1 MISGVK
7 GRLLGSGP
15 ERSPASA
22 RAFEEVVV
30 QQPAGARCLS
40 VGGGP
45 LVVHE
50 RLINLN
56 IEPFENV
63 QVVGTAYRLPFADN
77 SIDSIYCEAVLEH
90 LEEPEE
96 AVREMFR
103 VLVPGGQVF
112 AATPF
117 LQVYH
122 AYPDHYQNYTLS
134 GHIRLFQ
141 GVGFEVLS
149 SGPCVGPTF
158 AVLDIIA
165 NYCREYLPTRLLSR
179 SAFYLV
185 RGFAVPLR
193 RLDRHLLS
201 RSTSHVV
208 ASSTFVQA
216 AKPVASPG

>member
-1 MISGVK
+1 MIAGIK
-7 GRLLGSGP
+7 RRLLGDGP
-15 ERSPASA
+15 VRSPASA
-22 RAFEEVVV
+22 RAFEEVVLH
-30 QQPAGARCLS
+30 QPAGARCLS

-45 LVVHE
+45 LVVHD

-63 QVVGTAYRLPFADN
+63 QVVGTAYRLPFADD
-77 SIDSIYCEAVLEH
+77 SVDSIYCEAVLEH
-90 LEEPEE
+90 LEDPEL
-96 AVREMFR
+96 AVKEMFR

-122 AYPDHYQNYTLS
+122 AYPDHYQNFTLS
-134 GHIRLFQ
+134 GHCRLFQ
-141 GVGFEVLS
+141 GVGFQVLS

-165 NYCREYLPTRLLSR
+165 NYCREYLPTRFLSR
-179 SAFYLV
+179 AAFYLI
-185 RGFAVPLR
+185 RGLAAVLQGLDGHLLR
-193 RLDRHLLS
+193 RKS
-201 RSTSHVV
+201 AHVV

-216 AKPVASPG
+216 AKPIIET